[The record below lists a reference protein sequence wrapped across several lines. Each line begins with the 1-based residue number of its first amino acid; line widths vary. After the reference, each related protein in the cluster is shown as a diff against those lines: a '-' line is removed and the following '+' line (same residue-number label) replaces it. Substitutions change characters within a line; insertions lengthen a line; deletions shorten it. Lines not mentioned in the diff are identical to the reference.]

1 MLVAATDVE
10 RVGLFPWEPQ
20 VDVRKGRLRGR
31 SLALAMAASVAAVAL
46 LAYWDA
52 ARESTAALEDFAE
65 EQRTIA
71 AALGAALLARSE
83 LGAPIDA
90 PVVLKELRSVE
101 RQRSLAIFVHRPGE
115 DSLRSTDGGRLSSA
129 RLLEAIER
137 GDAVLRIPREEAA
150 AFGLPARTALA
161 GLSRV
166 DAGASGTWDVVAIA
180 TAQRERDRQ
189 LSARRRLMLSVF
201 LASGLVLAFGGAAM
215 RMQRSELVLERELA
229 VQDVRQ
235 LRDERLER
243 ATRAA
248 AMGALAMGVAH
259 EISTPLGVIAGRAEQ
274 MSPRVAGDERLSG
287 DVTAILSQV
296 DRINQ
301 VIRGLLGLARGD
313 APLAERIDPRELAR
327 NALGLVEH
335 RFGKAGVRLRQE
347 LAEGDDLPVVN
358 GDPRLLEQAVVNLLL
373 NACDACKD
381 GGEVV
386 LELRREVAE
395 LEIAVEDSGT
405 GISPASASRAA
416 EPLYTTKG
424 REGGTGLGLAIAHEI
439 VASHGGRLA
448 FTAVAPRGTRA
459 VIVVPAAEGAAHA

>member
-10 RVGLFPWEPQ
+10 RVGVFHGKRR
-20 VDVRKGRLRGR
+20 VDVLKGRLRGR
-31 SLALAMAASVAAVAL
+31 TLALAMAASVAAVAL

-52 ARESTAALEDFAE
+52 ARESTAALQDLAE

-71 AALGAALLARSE
+71 AALGAALRARSE
-83 LGAPIDA
+83 LGAPIDV
-90 PVVLKELRSVE
+90 PVALRQLRSVE
-101 RQRSLAIFVHRPGE
+101 RERALAIYLHRPGE
-115 DSLRSTDGGRLSSA
+115 DTLRSTGGSRITA
-129 RLLEAIER
+129 PRLLAAIDR

-161 GLSRV
+161 GISRV
-166 DAGASGTWDVVAIA
+166 DGGGSGAWDVVAIA

-189 LSARRRLMLSVF
+189 LAARRRLMLSVF

-215 RMQRSELVLERELA
+215 RVQRNELLLERELA
-229 VQDVRQ
+229 VQNVRQ

-243 ATRAA
+243 ANRAA
-248 AMGALAMGVAH
+248 AMGALAMGVGH

-274 MSPRVAGDERLSG
+274 MSARVAADERLSR
-287 DVTAILSQV
+287 DVAAILAQV

-313 APLAERIDPRELAR
+313 APLAERIDPRELAQ

-335 RFGKAGVRLRQE
+335 RFGKAGVRLRQSV
-347 LAEGDDLPVVN
+347 ADDLPAIA
-358 GDPRLLEQAVVNLLL
+358 GDQRLLEQAVVNLLL

-381 GGEVV
+381 SGEVV
-386 LELRREVAE
+386 LDLRRRDTEV
-395 LEIAVEDSGT
+395 EIAVEDSGT
-405 GISPASASRAA
+405 GISPSSASRAL

-439 VASHGGRLA
+439 VANHRGRLA
-448 FTAVAPRGTRA
+448 FSPVAPHGTRA
-459 VIVVPAAEGAAHA
+459 VIVVPAAEGAARA